1 MFKLD
6 AWQLTMLT
14 ILFLLLINYLMVKF
28 LISTHLITEINDSSE
43 AFESRE
49 GFTGNINTDDQVEE
63 FTNSNLYD
71 SFYSKIYDT
80 IVQGEVRIDSE
91 VNYTLGWM
99 KKIQPDVSA
108 LHVLDI
114 GCGTG
119 SHVDAFIKA
128 GCSNVKGVD
137 RSEDMILRARKLYP
151 DNTYIVGEVDTPTLF
166 SASQFNLITMYYFT
180 IYYMPDKAQILRNL
194 FTWMSPGGGLV
205 VHMVNRDKF
214 DPILES
220 ASPFTAF
227 SLQKYSKKRIRTS
240 NVTFD
245 KFEYT
250 AEFSNDEHHAQLD
263 ETFKF
268 KDGKIRRNLHKLHMP
283 VMEKLVT
290 EFEEAGFIYKE
301 FIDLMPIGYEYQYL
315 FCFVR

>member
-1 MFKLD
+1 
-6 AWQLTMLT
+6 
-14 ILFLLLINYLMVKF
+14 MVKF